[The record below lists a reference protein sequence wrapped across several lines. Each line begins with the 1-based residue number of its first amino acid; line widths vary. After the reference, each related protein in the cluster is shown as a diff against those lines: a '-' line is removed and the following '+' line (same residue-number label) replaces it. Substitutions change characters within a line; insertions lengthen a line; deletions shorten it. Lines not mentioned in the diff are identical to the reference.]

1 MAHEGPEGWMTE
13 AGVQCL
19 AVWEALGPL
28 LPALRLEG
36 GAMSQEGRRGPGSG
50 FALRPSRK
58 EPTPGVS
65 PPESVV
71 LSH

>member
-19 AVWEALGPL
+19 AVWEALSPL

-50 FALRPSRK
+50 FALDPRERNQHL
-58 EPTPGVS
+58 EFH
-65 PPESVV
+65 PPRA
-71 LSH
+71 LF